1 MGKLVKLLSSGVGL
15 ATEAYA
21 ARKKQSSESTPP
33 PSSSSSRPPNA
44 GESSH
49 SAPHHQYHD
58 EAPPQYI
65 EVPDEEADRLIAQG
79 HAVPADA
86 KGRDEKSNP
95 YNYDD
100 EEEDDDED
108 TDEHEHELPE
118 EGDEEQW
125 VLDEASRGNDTET
138 PQNVDRL
145 WDDFMRDNPPP
156 QYSPNQGPI
165 KGRLPCPVI
174 IPQRRPRDKKRG
186 FVRAYAPVLENCGI
200 DQKTFLDFLETFHAS
215 TQEDKWLRVVNV
227 GAMAGGSVG
236 MFVPNPFTMPI
247 QTAIMVGVGVSMEVQ
262 RRKRYLFPPFPIPH
276 SNPVLLIYNCA
287 V

>member
-21 ARKKQSSESTPP
+21 ARKKSSENIPT
-33 PSSSSSRPPNA
+33 PSSSSSRTPDA

-49 SAPHHQYHD
+49 AAPSSHQQYHD
-58 EAPPQYI
+58 APPQYV
-65 EVPDEEADRLIAQG
+65 EVPDEEADRMIAQG
-79 HAVPADA
+79 HAIPADA
-86 KGRDEKSNP
+86 QDEKANP
-95 YNYDD
+95 YNHD
-100 EEEDDDED
+100 EDEEDDDEYD
-108 TDEHEHELPE
+108 DEHEHELPE

-125 VLDEASRGNDTET
+125 ALDEASRGNDTEA

-145 WDDFMRDNPPP
+145 WDDFMRNNPPP
-156 QYSPNQGPI
+156 QYSPSQGPI

-186 FVRAYAPVLENCGI
+186 FVRAYAPVLESCGI

-227 GAMAGGSVG
+227 AAMAGGSVG

-247 QTAIMVGVGVSMEVQ
+247 QIAIQVGVGVSMEVQ
-262 RRKRYLFPPFPIPH
+262 RRKRYVSLFFQ
-276 SNPVLLIYNCA
+276 SNRFY
-287 V
+287 